1 MYLPDT
7 FVVLTW
13 CIPLTLF
20 IDIHNISRRAKGIG
34 SMTSIR
40 SKVFI
45 TISNYSSCQITKHIF
60 SCRFLNL
67 NIPTWQIYV
76 ILSYAECQVWITPP
90 HALDDDCS
98 RAAHIR
104 VQFCF
109 FGRFF
114 YVYSWRTYNREIIIL
129 HLVLSSTPGRG
140 RGYWTNFYTG
150 RLRPEVQPL
159 ALLYTIFHEKGIP
172 FVYLPWVPLSHTLFA
187 TLHPF

>member
-1 MYLPDT
+1 
-7 FVVLTW
+7 
-13 CIPLTLF
+13 
-20 IDIHNISRRAKGIG
+20 
-34 SMTSIR
+34 MTSVR

-67 NIPTWQIYV
+67 KILTWQIYV

-98 RAAHIR
+98 RVAHIR

-114 YVYSWRTYNREIIIL
+114 CVYSWRTYDRGIIIA
-129 HLVLSSTPGRG
+129 HLVLSSTPEGRG
-140 RGYWTNFYTG
+140 AGGGGVHNKFFIQVGSAPRSNPLPFYIPFFTKK
-150 RLRPEVQPL
+150 VC
-159 ALLYTIFHEKGIP
+159 IP
-172 FVYLPWVPLSHTLFA
+172 FVYLLLKNGTQGCALRKIEGSPVL
-187 TLHPF
+187 